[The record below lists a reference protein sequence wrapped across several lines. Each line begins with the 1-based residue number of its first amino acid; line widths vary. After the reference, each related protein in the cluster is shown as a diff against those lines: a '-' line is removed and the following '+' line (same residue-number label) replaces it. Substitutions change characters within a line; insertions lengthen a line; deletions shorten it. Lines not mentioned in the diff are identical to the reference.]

1 MDGPF
6 PPPYAGADDLVRQ
19 VLVERGAFLPGL
31 GMAWRGDVAHGVED
45 AGRVALEGECLGDG
59 ADGLAGGAEHLLCF
73 RSAQVFLILTVS
85 LIDQF
90 LVEVLAI
97 DVDDCSDLCSSVSVG
112 LWRK

>member
-6 PPPYAGADDLVRQ
+6 PPPHAGADDLVRK

-45 AGRVALEGECLGDG
+45 AGRVSLEGECLGDG
-59 ADGLAGGAEHLLCF
+59 AYSFAGGAEHLLCF
-73 RSAQVFLILTVS
+73 SSAQVFLILTVA
-85 LIDQF
+85 LINQF
-90 LVEVLAI
+90 SVEVLAI
-97 DVDDCSDLCSSVSVG
+97 DVDDCSDLPRMVSVE